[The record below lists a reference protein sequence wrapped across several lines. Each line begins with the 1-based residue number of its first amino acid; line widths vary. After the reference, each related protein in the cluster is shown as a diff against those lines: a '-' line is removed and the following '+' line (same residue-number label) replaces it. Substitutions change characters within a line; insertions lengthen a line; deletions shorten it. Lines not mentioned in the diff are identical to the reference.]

1 MKKVFIA
8 VIMVLGMQAFA
19 QQQMQPVVSV
29 QGEGKVTVVPDEVT
43 VRVRVET
50 TGKEATKVKD
60 ENDKSVDAVLKFIRK
75 MDIAQNNVKTEYVNL
90 NKNYDYQ
97 TKTYN
102 YQANQS
108 ISIKIEDLKNY
119 EKIMEGLIES
129 GINNIDGVEFS
140 SSNIEEYRSK
150 ARKLAITNAKMKAEE
165 YTAVL
170 GQSVGNAISIAESGS
185 AMPLP
190 QPQYKM
196 MAMSESADAS
206 QETIA
211 PGEITISAKIN
222 VVFELK

>member
-8 VIMVLGMQAFA
+8 VIMVLGMHAFA

-50 TGKEATKVKD
+50 TGKEAAKVKD

-97 TKTYN
+97 TKIYN

-108 ISIKIEDLKNY
+108 ISIKIEDLANEIK
-119 EKIMEGLIES
+119 KI
-129 GINNIDGVEFS
+129 F
-140 SSNIEEYRSK
+140 
-150 ARKLAITNAKMKAEE
+150 
-165 YTAVL
+165 
-170 GQSVGNAISIAESGS
+170 
-185 AMPLP
+185 
-190 QPQYKM
+190 
-196 MAMSESADAS
+196 
-206 QETIA
+206 
-211 PGEITISAKIN
+211 
-222 VVFELK
+222 